1 MSSDEGTG
9 KATARSPW
17 VSSILLFIAVAGVCA
32 GTWWCLKGSWNAW
45 IARNRAA
52 AKAAAEA
59 AAQAELEAASSEPE
73 DSFTFWR
80 GGTALLSTDLEMQ
93 GLPSPT
99 FGSMLRRIAPTRVGL
114 IVEMP
119 PANYRYVPVQRDDSS
134 DVRLMHALG
143 AGGVTGTRLPSSIDD
158 GQYEEF
164 RRYVEARETLQ
175 AGDAEAA
182 RSQWHALLGLPP
194 ERRPWRSTWAAFMI
208 GRSYQT
214 SDRTEAIRW
223 FHRTR
228 ELAADGFADSLG
240 LAVAS
245 IGWEARAELDRGN
258 VARAIGLYLEQFA
271 AGDPSAHPSLHLVVR
286 SLEDRSEERLAEL
299 ARDPIARAVVTAWV
313 IAGEK
318 GRPNGGQWTDRFGE
332 RWCDALESEV
342 RHPTPHDDLFAWL
355 AQQSNRPELV
365 ARWTATAPPESDLVP
380 WLRSRV
386 ALRGGDR
393 LAAATALRAVIERMP
408 ERDGDDQW
416 HHPSPG
422 FEPFREASSRRARAR
437 TELGALL
444 ASDGDFEGAL
454 REFLAA
460 DDWDDAA
467 YVAERVMTP
476 DELTCFVDAMPDGRT
491 DRERASRLGM
501 RHLLARRLAR
511 GNRLDAAMEYMPPE
525 HQPALAA
532 LRDALRTGYDPRRT
546 AVDRAAAL
554 REAAR
559 ITRTKGMELLGT
571 ELAPDGFRDGGNGGC
586 EDRAMQRAAFDAGWL
601 VRATTDEIDRT
612 QTTGTIPANR
622 YHYRYVAA
630 DLAWLAA
637 GLMPDN
643 DAATAETLCEG
654 GRYLMYTD
662 ARRADRFYK
671 ALVRRCRNTPLGA
684 EAERKRWFPKVDR
697 EEEVDAEG

>member
-1 MSSDEGTG
+1 M
-9 KATARSPW
+9 
-17 VSSILLFIAVAGVCA
+17 
-32 GTWWCLKGSWNAW
+32 

-52 AKAAAEA
+52 AKAAAQA
-59 AAQAELEAASSEPE
+59 AAQAELAAASWEPE
-73 DSFTFWR
+73 DPFPFWR

-99 FGSMLRRIAPTRVGL
+99 FGSMLRRIAPARVGL
-114 IVEMP
+114 VVEMA
-119 PANYRYVPVQRDDSS
+119 PASYRYVPVKRDDSS
-134 DVRLMHALG
+134 DIRLMHALG
-143 AGGVTGTRLPSSIDD
+143 AGGATGTMLPSSIDD

-164 RRYVEARETLQ
+164 RRYIEGRETLQ

-182 RSQWHALLGLPP
+182 RSQWNALLGLPP

-214 SDRTEAIRW
+214 SDRAAAIRW

-228 ELAADGFADSLG
+228 ELAAGGFADSLG

-258 VARAIGLYLEQFA
+258 VARAIALYLEQFA
-271 AGDPSAHPSLHLVVR
+271 AGDPSAHPSLHLVVQ
-286 SLEDRSEERLAEL
+286 SLGDRSEEQLAEL

-318 GRPNGGQWTDRFGE
+318 GRPDGNQWTDRFGE

-342 RHPTPHDDLFAWL
+342 RHPTPYDDLLAWL

-365 ARWTATAPPESDLVP
+365 ARWVATAPQGSDLVP
-380 WLRSRV
+380 WLRSRM

-393 LAAATALRAVIERMP
+393 LAAAAALRAVIERMP
-408 ERDGDDQW
+408 ESDGGDEW
-416 HHPSPG
+416 HHASPG
-422 FEPFREASSRRARAR
+422 FEPFREGSSRRARAR
-437 TELGALL
+437 SELGALL

-467 YVAERVMTP
+467 YVAERVLTE
-476 DELTCFVDAMPDGRT
+476 DELMCFVDAMPDGRT
-491 DRERASRLGM
+491 DRERESKLAI

-511 GNRLDAAMEYMPPE
+511 HDRFDAASEYMHPTWR
-525 HQPALAA
+525 ADFAA
-532 LRDALRTGYDPRRT
+532 LREALRAGYDPRRP

-586 EDRAMQRAAFDAGWL
+586 DDRAMHRAAFDAGWL
-601 VRATTDEIDRT
+601 VHATTDEIDRT
-612 QTTGTIPANR
+612 QTTGAIPANR

-637 GLMPDN
+637 GLMPDH

-662 ARRADRFYK
+662 KERADRFYK

-684 EAERKRWFPKVDR
+684 EADRRRWFPKVDR